1 MKAVLARPAARIA
14 LLYLALLVLLAGL
27 SGLFTSSAP
36 VVVHGGHIAGSR
48 SALGATIAATRNE
61 VVLVLGVMLFAVI
74 AGTLLGAVA
83 GFVSPFVDAVLARLV
98 ELSGAMPT
106 LVLLAIALGSHRLP
120 TLLTFILVLG
130 VLRAIRIARLV
141 RGEVLRVSGQDF
153 VLAARALGS
162 PPLRVLE
169 TQILPHVLGP
179 VLVSAAFT
187 GAAVVGLE
195 SALAL
200 ARLESPLFA
209 SWGTLLGSGSGAA
222 AVVWP
227 ALAILLT
234 TGAFYVLAEACDDAL
249 AVRRRRA
256 IQGAGLVKRLR
267 RAAG

>member
-1 MKAVLARPAARIA
+1 MNPVLSRPAARVA
-14 LLYLALLVLLAGL
+14 LAYLALLVLLAMF
-27 SGLFTSSAP
+27 SGLVSSAP
-36 VVVHGGHIAGSR
+36 AAGGHVIGYRDAIA
-48 SALGATIAATRNE
+48 ATIAATRNE
-61 VVLVLGVMLFAVI
+61 VVLVLGVVVFAVV

-83 GFVSPFVDAVLARLV
+83 GFASPFVDAVLARLV

-106 LVLLAIALGSHRLP
+106 LVLLAIALGSRRLP
-120 TLLTFILVLG
+120 PLVAFILVLG
-130 VLRAIRIARLV
+130 LLRAIRIARLV
-141 RGEVLRVSGQDF
+141 RGEVLRVSGQQF
-153 VLAARALGS
+153 VMAARALGA
-162 PPLRVLE
+162 PPSRVLK

-200 ARLESPLFA
+200 AGIEAPSFT

-222 AVVWP
+222 VLAWP

-234 TGAFYVLAEACDDAL
+234 TGAFYALAESCDDAL

-256 IQGAGLVKRLR
+256 AQADRINKASGRLR